1 MLLSDSGPTN
11 PVVINN
17 ARNTTR
23 TDGGLPVSALAVDT
37 PRKSDVV
44 AAIKR
49 LEDKLN
55 AITMQ
60 TQETF
65 PCPGER

>member
-11 PVVINN
+11 PIVINN

-23 TDGGLPVSALAVDT
+23 TDAGLPVSALAIDT
-37 PRKSDVV
+37 PRKSDVE
-44 AAIKR
+44 AAISR

-55 AITMQ
+55 AIMRV

-65 PCPGER
+65 SCPGEP